1 MRYHLV
7 AFISGTLFIILIMKQ
22 TLNSTFILLIT
33 LTLVSV
39 FFAFNISSEIIVA
52 TVVCLSLL
60 KFYLVAFQFMELKN
74 ANAFWKILLLAYGA
88 FMGLVLIILL

>member
-1 MRYHLV
+1 
-7 AFISGTLFIILIMKQ
+7 MKLKL
-22 TLNSTFILLIT
+22 TSTFIVLIL

-39 FFAFNISSEIIVA
+39 FFAFNISSELIVA
-52 TVVCLSLL
+52 IVVCLSLL

-74 ANAFWKILLLAYGA
+74 ANVFWKVLLLAYGA